1 MWEKRKIGSMQ
12 GFSGHAGYF
21 LLFVYY
27 SEGGGGGRTPL
38 ADRRH
43 VPPKKSIYYT
53 PLLRL

>member
-1 MWEKRKIGSMQ
+1 MQ

-38 ADRRH
+38 TDRGH